1 MKRKPIVG
9 MSLKIYINDMKK
21 AVIMAETMKNELTV
35 PEDMDVF
42 LIPSMGTLYPM
53 AEILQ
58 ESPIGLGA
66 QNIAPIANG
75 AMTGEFS
82 IESAKSMNLEY
93 IELGH
98 AERKRIFHE
107 DYDMINEKVKLALGF
122 GMIPIICI
130 GETKKG
136 EGREAELSLQ
146 IQKIFKTILKIDL
159 EKVVLAYE
167 PEWAIGQ
174 KEPAK
179 AAYVHETLGI
189 VRDLLERNYGKKVR
203 DSIRII
209 YGGSANKE
217 NARDLVSSDHVDGLF
232 IGRFGH
238 DLDNFQEIV
247 ETVYRVKILHKEE
260 LR

>member
-9 MSLKIYINDMKK
+9 MSLKIYINTTDK
-21 AVIMAETMKNELTV
+21 AMMMADTLKNEFPKLT
-35 PEDMDVF
+35 DIDIF
-42 LIPSMGTLYPM
+42 LIPSMGTLYPV
-53 AEILQ
+53 ARTLANTTIKV
-58 ESPIGLGA
+58 GA
-66 QNIAPIANG
+66 QNIAPMANG

-82 IESAKSMNLEY
+82 IESAKDLNLTY

-107 DYDMINEKVKLALGF
+107 DYEMIHEKVKLTLESGLV
-122 GMIPIICI
+122 PIVCI
-130 GETKKG
+130 GETSKG
-136 EGREAELSLQ
+136 EGREEELSFQ
-146 IQKIFKTILKIDL
+146 IQKIFKNIPKKQL
-159 EKVVLAYE
+159 EHVVLAYE

-189 VRDLLERNYGKKVR
+189 VREVLEEVYGRKVR
-203 DSIRII
+203 ESIRII

-217 NARDLVSSDHVDGLF
+217 NAEDLVSSEHVDGLF

-238 DLDNFQEIV
+238 NLDNFKEIV
-247 ETVYRVKILHKEE
+247 ETVYRVKLKEE
-260 LR
+260 KV

>member
-9 MSLKIYINDMKK
+9 MSLKIYVNHMEKAITMAEDLKKNMADMKE
-21 AVIMAETMKNELTV
+21 V
-35 PEDMDVF
+35 DVF
-42 LIPSMGTLYPM
+42 IIPSMGTLYPV
-53 AEILQ
+53 AKTLQ
-58 ESPIGLGA
+58 DSVVGVGA
-66 QNIAPIANG
+66 QNIAPMENG

-82 IESAKSMNLEY
+82 IESAMDLNLQY

-107 DYDMINEKVKLALGF
+107 DYDMIHEKVKLTLKY
-122 GMIPIICI
+122 GMTPIICI

-146 IQKIFKTILKIDL
+146 IQKIFKNLPKIEL

-179 AAYVHETLGI
+179 ATYVHKTLEMI
-189 VRDLLERNYGKKVR
+189 RDILEDTYGKEVR
-203 DSIRII
+203 ENLRII

-217 NARDLVSSDHVDGLF
+217 NARELVSSDQADGLF

-247 ETVYRVKILHKEE
+247 ETVYSVKVKEE
-260 LR
+260 KK